1 MSFPRFIA
9 LLLLVLGAAP
19 AFAAE
24 LLGPAQVV
32 PVSPTSVTVR
42 WSTDVP
48 TGTRISYGLSA
59 EAVNQHAEGT
69 LTDAHEVTLT
79 GLHPGTKYFFTVGT
93 ARKKIGAGDF
103 ITASSASAATAPP
116 STSPVAKSSASTPA
130 PAAAPAR
137 PKPRLPGL
145 FTKPA
150 NPPAAKAPPTRA
162 TWANVDSL
170 PDHFA
175 RHGADFAAKDA
186 DDYAQMAWEFRER
199 AKAERL
205 PTKVDEA
212 GVLRVFDPKTGTFAA
227 YNRDGTTKTF
237 FKPGG
242 RGYFERQPGRVITP

>member
-1 MSFPRFIA
+1 MNKLLLRFIT
-9 LLLLVLGAAP
+9 LLLALGAPLAP
-19 AFAAE
+19 AAD
-24 LLGPAQVV
+24 LLGPAQVI
-32 PVSPTSVTVR
+32 PVAPTSVTVR
-42 WSTDVP
+42 WRTDVP
-48 TGTRISYGLSA
+48 TGTRVSYGFSA

-79 GLHPGTKYFFTVGT
+79 GLQPGTKYFFVVGT

-103 ITASSASAATAPP
+103 ITAGSASAATAPA
-116 STSPVAKSSASTPA
+116 SISPVARSSASTPA
-130 PAAAPAR
+130 PATPK
-137 PKPRLPGL
+137 PKPRLLGL
-145 FTKPA
+145 FTQPA
-150 NPPAAKAPPTRA
+150 KTAATKAPPTRE

-186 DDYAQMAWEFRER
+186 DDYARMAWEFRER
-199 AKAERL
+199 AKGEHL

-212 GVLRVFDPKTGTFAA
+212 GVLRVFDPKTGAFAA

-242 RGYFERQPGRVITP
+242 RGYFERQPGRVVAP